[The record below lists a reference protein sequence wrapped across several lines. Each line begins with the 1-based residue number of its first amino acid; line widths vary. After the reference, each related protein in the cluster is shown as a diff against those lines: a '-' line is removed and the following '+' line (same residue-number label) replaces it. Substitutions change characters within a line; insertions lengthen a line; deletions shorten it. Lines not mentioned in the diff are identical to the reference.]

1 MSVIL
6 GIDVGGTRVKAGLV
20 APDGSLD
27 RVQVIGVE
35 AADRTEDGIVALLAS
50 LCAGYRRDADVVGV
64 GLGIPGA
71 VDVAAG
77 VVTRSPNFP
86 AWNDLALRGRL
97 VAAGVDLPL
106 ALDNDANVVGVGEG
120 VFGVARG
127 EDSFILLTLG
137 TGVGGA
143 LRLGGRMW
151 RGVRGMAA
159 ELGHLNLVPGGRP
172 CGCGSEGCLEQYASS
187 NGLRHELLEAAME
200 IDDAEAL
207 SVDPDMPKKLFGM
220 AARGDLAARG
230 IWERF
235 GSWLGLGVGSLLNV
249 LDVRTVV
256 LAGGLA
262 GALPMFQEPL
272 LAAVA
277 HSSFPAIHAGL
288 RVVCGSLGEAAGI
301 LGAAALARE
310 ELGVG

>member
-1 MSVIL
+1 MSAIL
-6 GIDVGGTRVKAGLV
+6 GVDVGGTRVKAGLV
-20 APDGSLD
+20 AEDGSLD
-27 RVQVIGVE
+27 RVQVLGVE
-35 AADRTEDGIVALLAS
+35 ARDRTEDGIVALLAALHAS
-50 LCAGYRRDADVVGV
+50 YRDTAPIAAVGI
-64 GLGIPGA
+64 GIPGA
-71 VDVAAG
+71 VDVGAG
-77 VVTRSPNFP
+77 IVTKSPNFP
-86 AWNDLALRGRL
+86 AWSDLRLRDRL
-97 VAAGVDLPL
+97 VAAGVDVPL
-106 ALDNDANVVGVGEG
+106 AVDNDANVVGVGEG
-120 VFGVARG
+120 AFGVARG

-143 LRLGGRMW
+143 LKLGGRMW

-172 CGCGSEGCLEQYASS
+172 CGCGSEGCLEQYASQ
-187 NGLRHELLEAAME
+187 NGLRHELLDAAME
-200 IDDAEAL
+200 IDEADAL
-207 SVDPDMPKKLFGM
+207 LTDPDMPKKLFELAVHGNR
-220 AARGDLAARG
+220 AAAA

-235 GSWLGLGVGSLLNV
+235 GGWLGLGIGSLLNV

-262 GALPMFQEPL
+262 GALPAFQEPL

-288 RVVCGSLGEAAGI
+288 RVVAGSLGEAAGI

-310 ELGVG
+310 ELAA